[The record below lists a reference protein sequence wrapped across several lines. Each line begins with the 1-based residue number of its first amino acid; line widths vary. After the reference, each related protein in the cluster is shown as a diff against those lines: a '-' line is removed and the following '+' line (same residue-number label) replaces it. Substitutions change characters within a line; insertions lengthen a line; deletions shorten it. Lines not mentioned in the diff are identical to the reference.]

1 MSDIEVKGL
10 AHIGIPTSD
19 LETSIAFYRNLGFQ
33 TIVYKKGMEGNDF
46 VFMECCGVIIGLPQ
60 PLDET
65 ARASAGTKGDGNIDH
80 FALLVDD
87 LDKTKEILEEKGVPF
102 AIEGI
107 SATEA
112 WRPKSCRCI
121 MVYGPDHVKIEF
133 VEMK

>member
-1 MSDIEVKGL
+1 MNIKTKGL

-19 LETSIAFYRNLGFQ
+19 LEQSIAFYKSLGFKI
-33 TIVYKKGMEGNDF
+33 IVDKKEMEGNNF
-46 VFMECCGVIIGLPQ
+46 IFMECSGVTIGLPQ
-60 PLDET
+60 SLNEDV
-65 ARASAGTKGDGNIDH
+65 RKSAGTKGAGNIDH

-87 LDKTKEILEEKGVPF
+87 LEDTKKELEDAGVHF

-107 SATEA
+107 SVTET
-112 WRPKSCRCI
+112 WTPKSCRCI

>member
-1 MSDIEVKGL
+1 MSDIEVRGL

-19 LETSIAFYRNLGFQ
+19 LKKSIAFYRNLGFRV
-33 TIVYKKGMEGNDF
+33 IVDEKGMEGNHF
-46 VFMECCGVIIGLPQ
+46 IFMECSGVVIGLPQ

-65 ARASAGTKGDGNIDH
+65 ARGRAGTKGDGNIDH

-87 LDKTKEILEEKGVPF
+87 LDKTKEVLEEKGVPF
-102 AIEGI
+102 ATEGI
-107 SATEA
+107 SVTEA

-121 MVYGPDHVKIEF
+121 MVYGPDRVKIEF

>member
-1 MSDIEVKGL
+1 MSDIEVRGL

-19 LETSIAFYRNLGFQ
+19 LKKSITFYRNLGFE
-33 TIVYKKGMEGNDF
+33 ILVYKEGLEGNNF
-46 VFMECCGVIIGLPQ
+46 VFMECSGVIIGLPQ

-80 FALLVDD
+80 FALLVDN

-107 SATEA
+107 SVTEA